1 MPVYCYKCIDCSCEF
16 EIKHKMSFDS
26 QLCVK
31 CNSENVFKIPALLDK
46 KSQVFSLPR
55 TGAIVDEYIKDTK
68 EEIKKEKKN
77 MKSREV

>member
-1 MPVYCYKCIDCSCEF
+1 
-16 EIKHKMSFDS
+16 MSFDS